1 MIYILN
7 RIFQGFFSLFGVA
20 SLVFFMFTILPGDP
34 AEMMLDQNQN
44 SEQLEV
50 LKNKF
55 GFNLPLIDQYLY
67 YLNDLSP
74 YHITALIKMIFLIM
88 KKKFMVEY
96 LYLIFTIVLLC
107 LNIHI

>member
-7 RIFQGFFSLFGVA
+7 KILQGFFSLFGVA

-55 GFNLPLIDQYLY
+55 GFDLPLLNQYLY

-74 YHITALIKMIFLIM
+74 ISFHSVNKSDFSYYE
-88 KKKFMVEY
+88 KKTMPMSRK
-96 LYLIFTIVLLC
+96 TS
-107 LNIHI
+107 

>member
-7 RIFQGFFSLFGVA
+7 RIFQGFLSLLGVA

-55 GFNLPLIDQYLY
+55 GFNLPLIDQYL
-67 YLNDLSP
+67 
-74 YHITALIKMIFLIM
+74 
-88 KKKFMVEY
+88 
-96 LYLIFTIVLLC
+96 
-107 LNIHI
+107 

>member
-1 MIYILN
+1 
-7 RIFQGFFSLFGVA
+7 
-20 SLVFFMFTILPGDP
+20 MFTILPGDP

-55 GFNLPLIDQYLY
+55 GFDLPLLDQYLY

-74 YHITALIKMIFLIM
+74 ISFHSVNKRRFFIL
-88 KKKFMVEY
+88 
-96 LYLIFTIVLLC
+96 
-107 LNIHI
+107 

>member
-7 RIFQGFFSLFGVA
+7 RIFQGFFLYWCR

-74 YHITALIKMIFLIM
+74 ISYHSTNKNEFSIM
-88 KKKFMVEY
+88 KKKFGGIP
-96 LYLIFTIVLLC
+96 LFNFTTYYCV
-107 LNIHI
+107 